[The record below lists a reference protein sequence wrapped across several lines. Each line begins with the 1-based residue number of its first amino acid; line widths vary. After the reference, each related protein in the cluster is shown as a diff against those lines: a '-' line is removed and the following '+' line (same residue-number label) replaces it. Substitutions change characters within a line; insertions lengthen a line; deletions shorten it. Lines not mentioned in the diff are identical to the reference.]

1 MTVSIP
7 IQRLAHAA
15 DLPLPRYETAH
26 AAGLDLMACIPAD
39 IIILPG
45 KRALI
50 PTGFAVALPDG
61 FEAQVR
67 PRSGLA
73 AKHGITVLNAPG
85 TIDADYRGEI
95 GVILINLGEAE
106 FAVMRGMR
114 IAQLVVAPV
123 SRAIAVEAVELP
135 ATDRGAGGFGSTGV
149 RVENND
155 MLRPSERCFRHR
167 GGARHALSCW
177 RRASAKSK
185 SRVRVSR
192 GAIWSRPCNWCARV
206 FWLACAVP
214 VVVTVWRVTPPR
226 LGGRDRA
233 GGRAM
238 KPQDPQ
244 DVPASDLGKSV
255 IRPMWGDLAE
265 EIMVRLDAITVDDL
279 CMRSYKSGIPSEAHQ
294 KLDFI
299 I

>member
-7 IQRLAHAA
+7 IQRLAHAV

-123 SRAIAVEAVELP
+123 SRAILVEAAELP

-149 RVENND
+149 
-155 MLRPSERCFRHR
+155 
-167 GGARHALSCW
+167 
-177 RRASAKSK
+177 
-185 SRVRVSR
+185 
-192 GAIWSRPCNWCARV
+192 
-206 FWLACAVP
+206 
-214 VVVTVWRVTPPR
+214 
-226 LGGRDRA
+226 
-233 GGRAM
+233 
-238 KPQDPQ
+238 Q
-244 DVPASDLGKSV
+244 
-255 IRPMWGDLAE
+255 
-265 EIMVRLDAITVDDL
+265 
-279 CMRSYKSGIPSEAHQ
+279 
-294 KLDFI
+294 
-299 I
+299 